1 MPTFFR
7 IAEILYCSM
16 ADFLPYLL
24 LVVYPFRNHMRL
36 KSFLAGFLTLLMTP
50 ALLYY
55 DISSALGT
63 SPTSLPF
70 PLMRGA
76 VLLIFAVLV
85 IRANIGKNLLNALSV
100 VNISIL
106 ISALTDRFSTD
117 YTAKHLLVTL
127 VLQALLLIPYTLN
140 LIYCLAPTLNK
151 SDAPAW
157 KFLFVAPAVGTALGF
172 LLLMSGSSA
181 LIVVMIIALIL
192 AAAAAIVLLH
202 KTEMEMIPLLLRK
215 DRPVKAPRTEAVV
228 PPQPVAAV
236 ATVQQPAF
244 EQTYLNSLQK
254 RMVDAEHSY
263 KELLLQVMTMEDD
276 LNQENYEQLRAR
288 MNAVRKQLAPQVKA
302 TGNTQVDP
310 ILTYYTRQALLSN
323 VKIAT
328 NITLPE
334 VSSVSDEDICA
345 LLGMLLD
352 GALDTCRE
360 QTTGTRRIAT
370 ASHLDEDLLQI
381 GVKYTYGEPVD
392 PNSEL
397 LNACRSIVSRYDGK
411 LTVLD
416 MNGVCQIVAVL
427 HI

>member
-7 IAEILYCSM
+7 MSEILFCSM
-16 ADFLPYLL
+16 ADFLPYIL

-50 ALLYY
+50 VLLYY

-63 SPTSLPF
+63 SPTDLPF
-70 PLMRGA
+70 PLMRGV
-76 VLLIFAVLV
+76 VLLVFAVLV
-85 IRANIGKNLLNALSV
+85 IRANIGKNLLNTLSV
-100 VNISIL
+100 INISIL

-127 VLQALLLIPYTLN
+127 ALQALLLIPYTLN

-157 KFLFVAPAVGTALGF
+157 KFLFIAPAAGTALGF
-172 LLLMSGSSA
+172 FLLLSGSSA
-181 LIVVMIIALIL
+181 LIVAMIIALVL

-202 KTEMEMIPLLLRK
+202 KTEMEMIPLLLKK
-215 DRPVKAPRTEAVV
+215 DRSVKAPKAEAAVFD
-228 PPQPVAAV
+228 QPVAAV
-236 ATVQQPAF
+236 ATAPAF
-244 EQTYLNSLQK
+244 EQTYLNTLQK
-254 RMVDAEHSY
+254 RMADAEHSY

-288 MNAVRKQLAPQVKA
+288 MNALRKQLAPQVKA

-310 ILTYYTRQALLSN
+310 VLTYYTRQALLSN
-323 VKIAT
+323 VKIAA

-334 VSSVSDEDICA
+334 VSSVSDEDMSA

-360 QTTGTRRIAT
+360 QATGTRRIAT
-370 ASHLDEDLLQI
+370 ASHLDDDLLQI
-381 GVKYTYGEPVD
+381 GVKHTYGEPID

-397 LNACRSIVSRYDGK
+397 LDACRSIVSRYDGK